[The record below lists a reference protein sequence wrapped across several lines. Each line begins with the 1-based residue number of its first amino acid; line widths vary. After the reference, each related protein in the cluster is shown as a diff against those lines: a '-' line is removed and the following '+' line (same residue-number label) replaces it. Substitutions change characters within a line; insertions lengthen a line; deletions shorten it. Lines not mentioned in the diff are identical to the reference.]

1 MATPLGA
8 ANRVQHNRGFQIMF
22 ANQNFRRDFAPTRAL
37 GPESVLSCAG
47 LNGLESVDA
56 NEQMA
61 VADAADSQLLRMVMC
76 VATATLVL
84 ALVSSMA

>member
-1 MATPLGA
+1 
-8 ANRVQHNRGFQIMF
+8 MF
-22 ANQNFRRDFAPTRAL
+22 AKQNHRRDFADTRAL
-37 GPESVLSCAG
+37 GAEPGLGFAG
-47 LNGLESVDA
+47 VSRFETVDA

-61 VADAADSQLLRMVMC
+61 VADKADSQLLRMVMC